1 MSLTDRMAGLAGL
14 AGSHFRGGSAEFQVG
29 SGRVSSMSLTDRMAG
44 LAGLAGSH
52 FRGGSAELQVGS
64 G

>member
-14 AGSHFRGGSAEFQVG
+14 AGSDLQGGHAEFQVG